1 MPILSSEIALYRSA
15 SWTDTPSTNG
25 GRMSASAI
33 AGVSGALF
41 PDVYESERV
50 AGSTKYRKGFFK
62 INNPANLALVSPRL
76 FVHGVAA
83 GDHAVRMALGLQN
96 DTEQSF
102 LATNPDWFGCCK
114 LKTSVLAGANSLV
127 VVAESN
133 TPLFR
138 SGAKILVTSKATP
151 DAATGVEE
159 VATIQTVAASGTDL
173 TIALTA
179 PLANGYNSSSC
190 YVCSLLEASNVQA
203 VVDAP
208 TVSSSGGTVNAAA
221 LAANGVGSMEATFTL
236 TFTSGTAF
244 NITNNAGIN
253 LSTTYG
259 TVSSV
264 TAPTGPFNAAL
275 FTLQPSF
282 WAGSWQAGDT
292 VQFAVHPAAVPVWF
306 ARDIPAASTST
317 ASSSFSLVMDGESA

>member
-1 MPILSSEIALYRSA
+1 MPILSSEIALYRA
-15 SWTDTPSTNG
+15 QNWNDTPSTNG
-25 GRMSASAI
+25 GRMSASAV

-41 PDVYESERV
+41 PDVYEAERV
-50 AGSTKYRKGFFK
+50 SGSTKYRKGFFK
-62 INNPANLALVSPRL
+62 VNNAANLALVSPRL
-76 FVHGVAA
+76 FIQGVAA

-114 LKTSVLAGANSLV
+114 LKTNASAGAGSLV
-127 VVAESN
+127 VVAEGSA
-133 TPLFR
+133 PVFR
-138 SGAKILVTSKATP
+138 NGAKILVTSKATP
-151 DAATGVEE
+151 DAVTGVEE
-159 VATIQTVAASGTDL
+159 IATIQSVNTVGSDITL
-173 TIALTA
+173 TLVA
-179 PLANGYNSSSC
+179 PLANSYNSVSTV
-190 YVCSLLEASNVQA
+190 VCSLLTPADVQA
-203 VVDAP
+203 VVTAP
-208 TVSSSGGTVNAAA
+208 QVTSTGGTVNPAA

-244 NITNNAGIN
+244 NITNNAGIA

-292 VQFAVHPAAVPVWF
+292 VQFTTHPAAVPVWF